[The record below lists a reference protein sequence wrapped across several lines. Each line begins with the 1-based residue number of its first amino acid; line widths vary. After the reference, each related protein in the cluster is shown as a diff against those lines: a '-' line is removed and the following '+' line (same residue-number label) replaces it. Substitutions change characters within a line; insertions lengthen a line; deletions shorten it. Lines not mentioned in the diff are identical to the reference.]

1 MPGAAPGFVH
11 PAESGDQT
19 PGLPA
24 LRSLPERHRSGETG
38 PTCRAGPGRQSV
50 LSARLA
56 ARQLNVRDLQEGLEG
71 KFGIVVGW
79 GYTEYNPYQ
88 AGSQG
93 DLDIFRVAENYQQK
107 LEVPVVSAGQCR
119 DTFRGTFSPAG
130 QTGQGRAAPVSHV
143 NCYLR

>member
-1 MPGAAPGFVH
+1 M
-11 PAESGDQT
+11 
-19 PGLPA
+19 
-24 LRSLPERHRSGETG
+24 
-38 PTCRAGPGRQSV
+38 
-50 LSARLA
+50 
-56 ARQLNVRDLQEGLEG
+56 RDLQEGLEG
-71 KFGIVVGW
+71 KYGIVVGW

-88 AGSQG
+88 EGAQG
-93 DLDIFRVAENYQQK
+93 DLDMFRVAENYQQK